1 MASTYKVLGQAN
13 PANTSAAALY
23 TVPSGGQAVVSTI
36 SIANVSGSAANFSIN
51 IGVDGAANSDAN
63 VLAKG
68 VVIGANSIVTLT
80 LGVTADAGDV
90 IRITSSVANALT
102 FQAFGLEII

>member
-1 MASTYKVLGQAN
+1 MASTYKVLGQSN

-23 TVPSGGQAVVSTI
+23 TVPAGGQAVISTI
-36 SIANVSGSAANFSIN
+36 SISNVSAAAANFSVN

-63 VLAKG
+63 ALAKNVATSPNS
-68 VVIGANSIVTLT
+68 VVSLT

-90 IRITSSVANALT
+90 IRVTSSVANALT
-102 FQAFGLEII
+102 FQAFGLEIV

>member
-1 MASTYKVLGQAN
+1 VLGQAN

-36 SIANVSGSAANFSIN
+36 SIANVSAAAASFSIN
-51 IGVDGAANSDAN
+51 IGVDGAANSDSNA
-63 VLAKG
+63 LAKG
-68 VVIGANSIVTLT
+68 VAIGPNSIVTLT

-90 IRITSSVANALT
+90 IRVTSSVANALT